1 MAKHI
6 FVTGGVVSSLGKGL
20 TSASIGMLLEK
31 RGLAVRMQKLD
42 PYINVDPGT
51 MSPYQHGEVYV
62 LDDGSETDLDLGHY
76 ERFTQGPLSRDSNY
90 TTGQIYQSVINKE
103 RRGEFLGKTV
113 QVIPHVTNEIKSVIA
128 KLAEDPRAT
137 ARGMPRGAA
146 GSFGTACPP
155 TDVGRLTASSAAS
168 DISTDPSSASSGTH
182 RDLRPVDVVI
192 TEIGGTVGDI
202 ESLPFLEAIRQFA
215 LDVGKEN
222 CLYIHLTLVPYLKA
236 AKELKTKPTQHSV
249 GQLRQIGIQPDIL
262 ICRTEH
268 SLSRE
273 DREKI
278 ALFCNISIDSV
289 IEEKDKDFSIYEVP
303 LSLVDNNLDRLIV
316 DKLGLKT
323 PEPDLEDWRELLRRL
338 RNPDREISIAVVGK
352 YAEHYDAYK
361 SIYEAL
367 DHAGIAH
374 RARVRISRIQSEDV
388 EAEGP
393 ERLLSGH
400 DGILVPGGFGERGIE
415 GKVTAIR
422 YARTKGIPFLG
433 LCLGMQCAV
442 IEFGRNVCNLD
453 AAHSTEFDKN
463 TPHPVICL
471 LDEQKTITDKGGTMR
486 LGAQPTRLD
495 PDSLAARCYGS
506 TEISERHRHR
516 YEFNNVYRQQFAA
529 HGLRFSGTSPDGS
542 LVEVIELPEHPWFL
556 AVQYH
561 PEFKSKP
568 TTPQPLFAGFIG
580 AAVQRSRS
588 RGERAATKKAAA
600 KEQPAAADQPV

>member
-31 RGLAVRMQKLD
+31 RGLSVRMQKLD

-76 ERFTQGPLSRDSNY
+76 ERFTNGPLTRDSNY

-113 QVIPHVTNEIKSVIA
+113 QVIPHITNEIKSVIA
-128 KLAEDPRAT
+128 KLADGHGEK
-137 ARGMPRGAA
+137 
-146 GSFGTACPP
+146 
-155 TDVGRLTASSAAS
+155 
-168 DISTDPSSASSGTH
+168 
-182 RDLRPVDVVI
+182 VDVVI

-215 LDVGKEN
+215 LDVGKQN

-249 GQLRQIGIQPDIL
+249 GQLREIGIQPDIL
-262 ICRTEH
+262 VCRTEH

-278 ALFCNISIDSV
+278 ALFCNMSIDAV

-303 LSLVDNNLDRLIV
+303 LSLLDNKIDKLIV
-316 DKLGLKT
+316 DRLGIKT
-323 PEPDLEDWRELLRRL
+323 PEPDLKDWHDLLQSL
-338 RNPDREISIAVVGK
+338 RNPEYEISIAIVGK
-352 YAEHYDAYK
+352 YADHRDAYK

-367 DHAGIAH
+367 DHAGIAN
-374 RARVRISRIQSEDV
+374 RAQVRIGRIRSEDV

-393 ERLLSGH
+393 ERLLSGYN
-400 DGILVPGGFGERGIE
+400 GVLVPGGFGERGIE
-415 GKVTAIR
+415 GKVSAVR
-422 YARTKGIPFLG
+422 YARTKGIPFFG
-433 LCLGMQCAV
+433 ICLGMQCAV
-442 IEFGRNVCNLD
+442 IEFARNVCHLAGAD
-453 AAHSTEFDKN
+453 STEFDKN
-463 TPHPVICL
+463 AEHPVICL
-471 LDEQKTITDKGGTMR
+471 LDEQKSITDKGGTMR
-486 LGAQPTRLD
+486 LGAQPTRLE
-495 PDSLAARCYGS
+495 PETLAAHAYGK
-506 TEISERHRHR
+506 TDISERHRHR
-516 YEFNNVYRQQFAA
+516 YEFNNVYRQQFSAN
-529 HGLRFSGTSPDGS
+529 GLKFSGTSPDGS
-542 LVEVIELPEHPWFL
+542 LVEVVELPEHPWFL

-568 TTPQPLFAGFIG
+568 TAAQPLFASFVG
-580 AAVQRSRS
+580 AAVAHSHGKAGRTTAASRDDAS
-588 RGERAATKKAAA
+588 NSPRRTSAVK
-600 KEQPAAADQPV
+600 